1 MDPIGSHG
9 AVAMSPSDLLPML
22 FQNWSGLVRTVLVGI
37 LAYAALV
44 ALLRLSGKRTLSKM
58 NAFDLVVTV
67 ALGSTLATIL
77 LSEDVAL
84 AEGIVAFSVLIGMQ
98 FAIAWSSVRSPGV
111 SRLVKSEPRILVLRG
126 RVLAASLRE
135 ERVVEDEVLAALR
148 EQGVASLDRVETVIL
163 ETDGSFT
170 VVHRTDGGDLR
181 ALRDVAGYEGH
192 ERRSDR

>member
-1 MDPIGSHG
+1 
-9 AVAMSPSDLLPML
+9 MSPSDLLPML

-181 ALRDVAGYEGH
+181 ALRDVAGYDGH